1 MDSSHLRDRLRSVLD
16 VDPRPVLPAR
26 TRPAAVL
33 IPVLA
38 AAPQPRLVFTRRTDT
53 LTRHPGE
60 ISFPGGL
67 VDAGEELGA
76 AALREAEEELGLAPA
91 DVELLG
97 ALEPVHTNVSG
108 ILVVPFVGLLWADPR
123 FTPNDA
129 EIAEVLEFPLSD
141 LEVAGQ
147 EREFEFEGRSF
158 RTFVYDVNG
167 HTIWGA
173 TGRILWSFIDVL
185 RRSALVEG

>member
-1 MDSSHLRDRLRSVLD
+1 MDSSHLRDRLRPVLD

-53 LTRHPGE
+53 LARHPGE

-67 VDAGEELGA
+67 VDAGEALGA

-173 TGRILWSFIDVL
+173 TGRILWSFIEVL